1 MPCAS
6 LLRGLPALAGAAVFA
21 AGLAAAQDADLD
33 ARIEE
38 AQQRYEEAW
47 TTGDIDALVE
57 LHAEDAV
64 MWPFDGGM
72 HEGRDAIR
80 GYFEDNP
87 RPESFDVR
95 SGRTER
101 IGEFILNVGTFT
113 GAMPADAGG
122 ADARRICRHCPR
134 VGRRAPAPPRHR
146 LPAAPRAGRG
156 AIARAPAPAP
166 PPRA

>member
-122 ADARRICRHCPR
+122 APMQGEYVVIARESDGALQLHR
-134 VGRRAPAPPRHR
+134 VIAFPPRR
-146 LPAAPRAGRG
+146 EPGG
-156 AIARAPAPAP
+156 AQ
-166 PPRA
+166 